1 MSHYIIGLCEKC
13 GTVLYKKQ
21 VSAGDDEV
29 SYRRVSSKEHE
40 NCPGEE
46 TVKMKIARL
55 RKDKYDRI
63 HRL

>member
-13 GTVLYKKQ
+13 GSVLYKKEI
-21 VSAGDDEV
+21 SASSDEI
-29 SYRRVSSKEHE
+29 SYRKVSVSEHP

-55 RKDKYDRI
+55 RKENYDRV